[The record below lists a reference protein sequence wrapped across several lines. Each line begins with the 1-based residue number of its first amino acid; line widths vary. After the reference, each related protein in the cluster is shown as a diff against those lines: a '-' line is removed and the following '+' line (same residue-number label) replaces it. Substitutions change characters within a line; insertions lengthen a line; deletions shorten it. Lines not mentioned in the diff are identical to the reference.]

1 MKVTRKSDYGLRA
14 LYTLAQQYDN
24 APVSIGQLASEHG
37 IPEPFL
43 EKIMQELRDKGF
55 VEAAHGRGGGYRL
68 KKRPTQI
75 TLREVIRALDG
86 PIALV
91 TCLDPNLKCA
101 IELQC
106 PTSSIWE
113 IINAKL
119 EEYLA
124 SLTLEDIV
132 QKYQTLKVKVGAKPS
147 SPRL

>member
-1 MKVTRKSDYGLRA
+1 MKITRKSDYGLRA
-14 LYTLAQQYDN
+14 LYSLACHYTD
-24 APVSIGQLASEHG
+24 APVSIGHLAAAHG

-68 KKRPTQI
+68 KRRPTQI
-75 TLREVIRALDG
+75 TLREVVRALDG

-91 TCLDPNLKCA
+91 TCLDPGLKCA
-101 IELQC
+101 IDLKC

-113 IINAKL
+113 VINAKL

-124 SLTLEDIV
+124 SLTLADILIIE
-132 QKYQTLKVKVGAKPS
+132 QSQTVKAS
-147 SPRL
+147 S